1 MGAFCN
7 ESIKERYNI
16 NVSESGLK
24 IVWSSVVSIFLIGG
38 AAGSFLSSWIAD
50 RYGRKG
56 ALCVG
61 NIFGI
66 IGAGMFFLILKL
78 NSIEILLAGRFFVGK
93 SKSTN
98 LKNST

>member
-1 MGAFCN
+1 MEAFCN
-7 ESIKERYNI
+7 ESIKERYDI
-16 NVSESGLK
+16 DVSESGLK

-38 AAGSFLSSWIAD
+38 AAGSFLSSWVAD

-56 ALCVG
+56 ALSVG

-93 SKSTN
+93 CESTN
-98 LKNST
+98 FKNFK